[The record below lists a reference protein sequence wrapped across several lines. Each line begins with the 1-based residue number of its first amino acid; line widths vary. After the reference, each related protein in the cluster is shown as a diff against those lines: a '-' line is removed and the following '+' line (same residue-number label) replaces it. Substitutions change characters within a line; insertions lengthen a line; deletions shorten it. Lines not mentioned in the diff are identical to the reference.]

1 MSYVRMYFRHNVAD
15 YDSWKK
21 GYDAFSSYQKNH
33 GVFYESVY
41 QSTDDPNNVTVIH
54 DFHSIEEAK
63 AFAQSEELKRRMSSL
78 GVKGT
83 PQIWYATESKK
94 S

>member
-83 PQIWYATESKK
+83 PQIW
-94 S
+94 